1 MYDNYAPQHNLP
13 SYNFAPWGWRNQ
25 CYLIGLLCG
34 YLLYLTKDKQ
44 FKMDGTLNLI
54 MWNIVSVAGL
64 VLVYGP
70 YVIDI
75 SATAPLTADSPD
87 KTKYFLAL
95 RKSAWGFCL
104 LWVTFSCCRGYGGV
118 VNDFLSWQFWLPI
131 SKISFM
137 TYLFHMS
144 LNWYFFLLQSY
155 PVNYTMWHL
164 TVLFVPQVWL
174 SLLAGLLGSLTLE
187 LPAGKIQKI
196 IIQRLLLIC
205 GAK

>member
-1 MYDNYAPQHNLP
+1 M
-13 SYNFAPWGWRNQ
+13 
-25 CYLIGLLCG
+25 CG
-34 YLLYLTKDKQ
+34 YLLWLTKDKEV
-44 FKMDGTLNLI
+44 KIDGSLNLVL
-54 MWNIVSVAGL
+54 WAVVSLLGL
-64 VLVYGP
+64 FLVYRTHFLP
-70 YVIDI
+70 SYDW
-75 SATAPLTADSPD
+75 AEAKLYYTARKAGWGLCLT
-87 KTKYFLAL
+87 
-95 RKSAWGFCL
+95 
-104 LWVTFSCCRGYGGV
+104 WVTFSCCRGYGGI
-118 VNDFLSWQFWLPI
+118 VNSFLSWGFWLPI

-164 TVLFVPQVWL
+164 TLLFVPQVWL